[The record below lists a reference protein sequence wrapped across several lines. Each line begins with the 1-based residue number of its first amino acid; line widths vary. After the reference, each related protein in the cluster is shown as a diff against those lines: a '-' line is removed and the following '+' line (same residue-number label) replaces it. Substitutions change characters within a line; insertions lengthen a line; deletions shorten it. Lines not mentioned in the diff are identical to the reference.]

1 MLTDTSKYTE
11 GCHFPSATRNFRC
24 AREGNASGTANQ
36 SPQPDLVSDSDTEL
50 SYCQGSLQ
58 AEAEAADQGS
68 SPAG

>member
-11 GCHFPSATRNFRC
+11 GCSRLTRDPRR
-24 AREGNASGTANQ
+24 ARDVNASGTANQ
-36 SPQPDLVSDSDTEL
+36 SPLSDLVSQSDTEL

-58 AEAEAADQGS
+58 AKVEAADQGR